1 MFDGVI
7 VDKIITLVMTPLA
20 LEEFLL
26 IGKSFQVILRNQIG

>member
-7 VDKIITLVMTPLA
+7 VDKIITLVMKPLA
-20 LEEFLL
+20 LEEFFL